1 LKNALILIAHGARDP
16 DWALPLRRVYEA
28 VKAQRPD
35 QRVELAFLDFM
46 HPDLHES
53 AQSLLAEGFN
63 EIVVV
68 PLFLAQGGHLKKDI
82 PEILDEL
89 RLHNPQVSFE
99 LTGPVGEAESVVQ
112 AMAAYVL
119 SLTGE

>member
-1 LKNALILIAHGARDP
+1 MKKALILIAHGARDP
-16 DWALPLRRVYEA
+16 EWAVPLRRVHAA
-28 VKAQRPD
+28 VQAQRPN

-53 AQSLLAEGFN
+53 ARSLIAEGFAQ
-63 EIVVV
+63 IVVV
-68 PLFLAQGGHLKKDI
+68 PLFLAQGGHLKNDI
-82 PEILDEL
+82 PQALDEL
-89 RLHNPQVSFE
+89 RVQNPQVSFE

-119 SLTGE
+119 SLTGA